1 MKAKRISNPFRKG
14 NQAAR
19 KMQVRFFLSLM
30 VLLALVFI
38 LDMVMSPGSVLGIYG
53 FSGTTLAAMMVIG
66 DVDDVSDRKT
76 HGSNIAYKIY
86 LVDVDQIN
94 SDVPFP
100 LPNQQREISTIPM
113 KAGQYMK
120 YFAAH
125 DIPTYTSTGEK
136 GDITTSGT
144 NTFVAVM
151 GGMRVTSCSISL
163 NSMPEASSSSFSRK
177 WAMRSGTSSATMTVR
192 WYSPPSSPKMTRTG
206 VM

>member
-76 HGSNIAYKIY
+76 
-86 LVDVDQIN
+86 LQD
-94 SDVPFP
+94 
-100 LPNQQREISTIPM
+100 LPGGCRPDKFRCTLSASKP
-113 KAGQYMK
+113 
-120 YFAAH
+120 AA
-125 DIPTYTSTGEK
+125 
-136 GDITTSGT
+136 
-144 NTFVAVM
+144 
-151 GGMRVTSCSISL
+151 
-163 NSMPEASSSSFSRK
+163 
-177 WAMRSGTSSATMTVR
+177 
-192 WYSPPSSPKMTRTG
+192 
-206 VM
+206 

>member
-94 SDVPFP
+94 SDVPFRF
-100 LPNQQREISTIPM
+100 Q
-113 KAGQYMK
+113 
-120 YFAAH
+120 
-125 DIPTYTSTGEK
+125 
-136 GDITTSGT
+136 
-144 NTFVAVM
+144 
-151 GGMRVTSCSISL
+151 
-163 NSMPEASSSSFSRK
+163 
-177 WAMRSGTSSATMTVR
+177 TSSVR
-192 WYSPPSSPKMTRTG
+192 
-206 VM
+206 